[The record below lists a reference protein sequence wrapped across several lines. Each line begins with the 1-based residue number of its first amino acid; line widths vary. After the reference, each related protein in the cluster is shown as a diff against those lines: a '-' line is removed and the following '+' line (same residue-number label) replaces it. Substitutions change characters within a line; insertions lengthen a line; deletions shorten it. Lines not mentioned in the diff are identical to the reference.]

1 MRVFVFDPVF
11 NNEMS
16 FNGGNV
22 LSVIYRA
29 SVTILF
35 ETDYFVIFVAAA
47 LLSFGT

>member
-1 MRVFVFDPVF
+1 MFVFDPVF

-22 LSVIYRA
+22 IYRA

-35 ETDYFVIFVAAA
+35 ETDDFVIFVAAA
-47 LLSFGT
+47 LLSFRT